1 MRTIAR
7 RAASNAS
14 RKVSTPKDIRI
25 RLSLCQTGKVNNLR
39 WLNPS
44 QPQTLHSAV
53 ILAYFRGFS
62 IVFLGSVYYRQL
74 AYDILGYFAMRIS
87 PLVLLVVLAG
97 GGLGIAN
104 EKKWGF
110 RLAVSAAFYCVA
122 ATLWTGIRYD
132 FQLLGFLLRL
142 MFDLVL
148 VVLLLHPQSKEY
160 RRIWFS

>member
-1 MRTIAR
+1 M
-7 RAASNAS
+7 
-14 RKVSTPKDIRI
+14 
-25 RLSLCQTGKVNNLR
+25 NNFR
-39 WLNPS
+39 WLNPT

-74 AYDILGYFAMRIS
+74 AYDILGRFAMRIS
-87 PLVLLVVLAG
+87 PLVLLVVLVG

-110 RLAVSAAFYCVA
+110 RLAVSAAFYCVV
-122 ATLWTGIRYD
+122 ATLWIGIRYD
-132 FQLLGFLLRL
+132 FELLGFLLRL